1 MTVYILHNFSNVLSD
16 WYFCFWRK
24 EFSTCTIVCVLH
36 IYRRLDSHLYGPMS
50 QVLHSTCPKVSNF
63 QNVGRVKSYIQAVRY
78 QIVPHSKWLIYFFTC
93 TRTHLSA
100 IPAELVF
107 WYLQIFSCVYYDW
120 ILSIGKHVNFTD
132 LGVSLWLSAFCMIFP
147 TFLQTGI
154 SAFDGRSFQL
164 VRSCVCVLRRS
175 KI

>member
-1 MTVYILHNFSNVLSD
+1 MGPCRRSYILLVQKFRTFKMLDEWSPTSKLSD
-16 WYFCFWRK
+16 IKLSHIPNGWY
-24 EFSTCTIVCVLH
+24 I
-36 IYRRLDSHLYGPMS
+36 
-50 QVLHSTCPKVSNF
+50 
-63 QNVGRVKSYIQAVRY
+63 
-78 QIVPHSKWLIYFFTC
+78 FFTC

-147 TFLQTGI
+147 TFLETGI

-164 VRSCVCVLRRS
+164 VRSCVCVAEE
-175 KI
+175 

>member
-1 MTVYILHNFSNVLSD
+1 MGPCRRSYILLVQKFRTSKMLDEWSPTSKLSD
-16 WYFCFWRK
+16 IKLPHIPDGWY
-24 EFSTCTIVCVLH
+24 I
-36 IYRRLDSHLYGPMS
+36 
-50 QVLHSTCPKVSNF
+50 
-63 QNVGRVKSYIQAVRY
+63 
-78 QIVPHSKWLIYFFTC
+78 FFTC

-147 TFLQTGI
+147 AFLQTGI